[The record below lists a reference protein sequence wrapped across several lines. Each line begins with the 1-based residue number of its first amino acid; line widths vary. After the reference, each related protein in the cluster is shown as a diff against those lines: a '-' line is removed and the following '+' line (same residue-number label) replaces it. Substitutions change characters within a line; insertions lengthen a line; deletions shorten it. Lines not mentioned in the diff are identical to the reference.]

1 MRALNIIKIAPVI
14 VSALLV
20 GCSPAIRNLTPGK
33 VPANPSGIY
42 TISMSTS
49 SREGA
54 VVDDSVEANIV
65 INGSVFPMERNPYD
79 RNIFDFDYVMP
90 EDQSEAAFYFMLDYD
105 LAMTGGAR
113 PRRVT
118 SQLHNFRVINRY
130 LIQMQVD
137 RAPVGRPVAVLGR
150 QFFRSDRIMIGGVE
164 AETRFKSSNEL
175 EFIVPALPA
184 NQTYFVE
191 IRSAGQTIPV
201 GNFMVDSSVLR
212 VAPTQLDMRTGETR
226 MLVFS
231 VDFEAPRG
239 GLPVEVTT
247 NIPAS
252 VVMPEVVIPAG
263 ARSVNIPVQGGVD
276 GSGFLFA
283 NIDGMKELIIPVTVR
298 PAQ

>member
-1 MRALNIIKIAPVI
+1 MKFLPLC
-14 VSALLV
+14 LLV
-20 GCSPAIRNLTPGK
+20 LFAGCTPVIRNLTPAK
-33 VPANPSGIY
+33 VPENPSGIY
-42 TISMSTS
+42 TISMAAN
-49 SREGA
+49 SREGSIVPNTVQA
-54 VVDDSVEANIV
+54 SIV
-65 INGSVFPMERNPYD
+65 INGTVFPMERNPFD
-79 RNIFDFDYVMP
+79 SNIFDFDYVMP
-90 EDQSEAAFYFMLDYD
+90 EDHSEAAFYFILDYD
-105 LAMTGGAR
+105 LDLAGGIR

-118 SQLHNFRVINRY
+118 SSLHNFSVINRY

-150 QFFRSDRIMIGGVE
+150 QFFRSDRVVIGGVE
-164 AETRFKSSNEL
+164 AETRFKSSNEI

-184 NQTYFVE
+184 NQSYFVE
-191 IRSAGQTIPV
+191 IRSAGQSIPV

-212 VAPTQLDMRTGETR
+212 VAPIQLDMRSGETR

-263 ARSVNIPVQGGVD
+263 ARSVNVAVQGGVD

-283 NIDGMKELIIPVTVR
+283 NIDGMKELIIPITVR